1 MNNMLNLIFRRIV
14 LAFVIAFLC
23 YILIYFSAF
32 LFIVLR
38 NVVTTTELIRRVFTY
53 SICIFGSVA
62 LIFDLK
68 LHNKTVQNKYTEHL
82 HTVEPNF
89 KMNCLFVL
97 KSKEHLASCIILNC
111 IAIPLGISVG
121 LQQQFPA
128 LSLVAGTLLIVLVLN
143 LCFTLL
149 NCLLWHIVFV
159 LWNHKAQ
166 KETLS
171 AI

>member
-1 MNNMLNLIFRRIV
+1 MLKLIFRRIV
-14 LAFVIAFLC
+14 LTFVIALLC

-38 NVVTTTELIRRVFTY
+38 NVVTTTELIRRVITY
-53 SICIFGSVA
+53 SICIVGSVA
-62 LIFDLK
+62 LTFDLK
-68 LHNKTVQNKYTEHL
+68 LHNKTVQDKYTEHL

-89 KMNCLFVL
+89 KINCLFVL

-111 IAIPLGISVG
+111 IAIPLGISVA
-121 LQQQFPA
+121 LQQHVST
-128 LSLVAGTLLIVLVLN
+128 LTLVAGMLLLVLLVN

-159 LWNHKAQ
+159 LWNHKAK
-166 KETLS
+166 KETLPT
-171 AI
+171 I

>member
-1 MNNMLNLIFRRIV
+1 MLKLIFRRIV
-14 LAFVIAFLC
+14 LTFVIALLC
-23 YILIYFSAF
+23 YVLIYFSAF

-53 SICIFGSVA
+53 SICIVGSVA

-68 LHNKTVQNKYTEHL
+68 LHNKTVQDKYTEHL

-89 KMNCLFVL
+89 KLNCLFVL
-97 KSKEHLASCIILNC
+97 KSKEHLAGCIVLNC

-128 LSLVAGTLLIVLVLN
+128 LVLVAGILLFILVVN

-159 LWNHKAQ
+159 FWNHKAQ
-166 KETLS
+166 KETPS